1 MCNALGI
8 ITYNDSSVY
17 VEGMQK
23 YRPIA
28 GFSFLGRYRLVD
40 FAISNMSNS
49 GIDDIQIYVNG
60 NPRSL
65 LIMLEQV
72 VTIISTQNMD
82 TYR

>member
-28 GFSFLGRYRLVD
+28 GFSFLGPVSYTHLTLPT
-40 FAISNMSNS
+40 
-49 GIDDIQIYVNG
+49 IYSV
-60 NPRSL
+60 
-65 LIMLEQV
+65 
-72 VTIISTQNMD
+72 
-82 TYR
+82 